1 MDRGGHRGI
10 HQSGRRVGV
19 APRRMLSKRCTA
31 LCAFTGYPKPSVL
44 SVSVFLALLLAWR
57 MESNAAHPNFWPPAR
72 SVRSQCRQP
81 RHQTTSFRKSTTKR
95 FPRSSVD
102 RPEQQAICP
111 RSPMPHRGSRRRTL
125 LAILKRSPPS
135 GEFKRRA
142 SCSRTCSDGWSELR
156 NISESTSPDHWR
168 VGAFEGQ
175 DSRDHLTLL
184 IMAYDRWCLFNV
196 PS

>member
-1 MDRGGHRGI
+1 MSSTPTSDDEFPEVDDETLSEVVRRPTRTAGDLSEVADASPGI
-10 HQSGRRVGV
+10 TTEDLARDLEAV
-19 APRRMLSKRCTA
+19 A
-31 LCAFTGYPKPSVL
+31 
-44 SVSVFLALLLAWR
+44 
-57 MESNAAHPNFWPPAR
+57 
-72 SVRSQCRQP
+72 
-81 RHQTTSFRKSTTKR
+81 
-95 FPRSSVD
+95 
-102 RPEQQAICP
+102 
-111 RSPMPHRGSRRRTL
+111 
-125 LAILKRSPPS
+125 PS

-156 NISESTSPDHWR
+156 NISESTSPDHWGG